1 MAGKHGDEYVVEEVL
16 DVRIN
21 DDGKKEYL
29 LKWIGFES
37 DENSWEPEE
46 NLDCPSLIQAFEA
59 KIGEDVRTRWYEP
72 EKIVGATN
80 CSGIWFSRRLKVC
93 NNTSMFVPGKLMF
106 VMKWVGK
113 DEVDLVDSKE
123 ANEKCPH
130 VVIKF
135 YEERVRWRENKE
147 DKKTS

>member
-80 CSGIWFSRRLKVC
+80 CSG
-93 NNTSMFVPGKLMF
+93 KLMF